1 MERRGGQ
8 AGSSLSFWKPGR
20 LKWGPA
26 CLSLCSCAL
35 FFPSLAPFP
44 IALVPLQI
52 IAGDCAQV
60 LSDPKHLIGI

>member
-35 FFPSLAPFP
+35 FLPPWPLSLSLSFRSRLLPETVHKYYRIPS
-44 IALVPLQI
+44 I
-52 IAGDCAQV
+52 
-60 LSDPKHLIGI
+60 